1 MPVRP
6 SLPVLLKEWVIH
18 MTSIAAKGVGGPPPR
33 RRFAGLA
40 GVVLF
45 HAALI
50 YALVTGLAQGVVKVI
65 QQKVEVSVISEPPP
79 PPPPP
84 KIEKV
89 VQQPTTPKP
98 QAYVPPV
105 VNPPPVTQSANAIQ
119 AVTSDPKPQ
128 PAPTPAPAVEAPKG
142 PVSAK
147 ANCSH
152 LEAPEYPS
160 KAQEDEIQG
169 VVSVVF
175 SVGASGKFGGEASFN
190 FSGDIPPRYRSSF
203 KSAITT
209 ALQGYTCQANS
220 QLKQEF
226 GFKLDSGA

>member
-1 MPVRP
+1 MASIPIKGNP
-6 SLPVLLKEWVIH
+6 SLRN
-18 MTSIAAKGVGGPPPR
+18 R
-33 RRFAGLA
+33 RSAGLI
-40 GVVLF
+40 GVIAF
-45 HAALI
+45 HALLI

-84 KIEKV
+84 PPKIEKV
-89 VQQPTTPKP
+89 VQPTAAPKP

-105 VNPPPVTQSANAIQ
+105 VNPPPVVQSANAIQ
-119 AVTSDPKPQ
+119 SVTSDPKPQ
-128 PAPTPAPAVEAPKG
+128 PAPTPAPVVEAPKG
-142 PVSAK
+142 PISAK

-169 VVSVVF
+169 VVRVVF
-175 SVGASGKFGGEASFN
+175 GVGADGKF
-190 FSGDIPPRYRSSF
+190 SGISNIGFDGSIPPRYRSSF
-203 KSAITT
+203 KSAISA

-220 QLKQEF
+220 QLTQEF
-226 GFKLDSGA
+226 GFKLDSGS

>member
-1 MPVRP
+1 MRSA
-6 SLPVLLKEWVIH
+6 SLKPGNGKF
-18 MTSIAAKGVGGPPPR
+18 SR
-33 RRFAGLA
+33 RSAGLV
-40 GVVLF
+40 GVIVF
-45 HAALI
+45 HALLI
-50 YALVTGLAQGVVKVI
+50 YGLVTGLAQGVVKVI
-65 QQKVEVSVISEPPP
+65 EQKVEVAVISEPPP

-89 VQQPTTPKP
+89 VQQPATPKP

-119 AVTSDPKPQ
+119 SVTSDPTPQ
-128 PAPTPAPAVEAPKG
+128 PAPTPAPAPVVEAPKG

-160 KAQEDEIQG
+160 KAQEDDVQG
-169 VVSVVF
+169 VVNVVF
-175 SVGASGKFGGEASFN
+175 SVGADGKFGGNASYS
-190 FSGDIPPRYRSSF
+190 FSGDIPPRYRSAF
-203 KSAITT
+203 KSAIAT
-209 ALQGYTCQANS
+209 ALQGYTCQASS

-226 GFKLDSGA
+226 GFRLDSSS

>member
-1 MPVRP
+1 MSSV
-6 SLPVLLKEWVIH
+6 
-18 MTSIAAKGVGGPPPR
+18 SIKRNSGMLSR
-33 RRFAGLA
+33 RSAGLA

-84 KIEKV
+84 PPKIEKV

-105 VNPPPVTQSANAIQ
+105 VNPPPVTQSVNAIQ

-142 PVSAK
+142 PVSVK
-147 ANCSH
+147 GNCTQT
-152 LEAPEYPS
+152 ETPEYPA
-160 KAQEDEIQG
+160 KALEDEIQG
-169 VVSVVF
+169 DVFVVF
-175 SVGASGKFGGEASFN
+175 AVGGDGKVTGITDVRFDGS
-190 FSGDIPPRYRSSF
+190 IPPRYRSSF
-203 KSAITT
+203 KSAISN
-209 ALQGYTCQANS
+209 ALQSYACRANM
-220 QLKQEF
+220 QLTQPF
-226 GFKLDSGA
+226 HFKLDSGA

>member
-1 MPVRP
+1 MRSASVKR
-6 SLPVLLKEWVIH
+6 SSGML
-18 MTSIAAKGVGGPPPR
+18 SR
-33 RRFAGLA
+33 RSAGLV
-40 GVVLF
+40 GVIVF
-45 HAALI
+45 HALLI
-50 YALVTGLAQGVVKVI
+50 YGLVTGLAQGVVKVI

-84 KIEKV
+84 PPKIEKV
-89 VQQPTTPKP
+89 VQQPATPKP

-119 AVTSDPKPQ
+119 SVTSDPKPQ
-128 PAPTPAPAVEAPKG
+128 PAPTPAPVVEAPKG

-160 KAQEDEIQG
+160 KAQEDEVQG
-169 VVSVVF
+169 VVNVVF
-175 SVGASGKFGGEASFN
+175 SVGADGKFAGNASYS
-190 FSGDIPPRYRSSF
+190 FSGDIPPRYRSAF
-203 KSAITT
+203 KSAIAT
-209 ALQGYTCQANS
+209 ALQGYTCQASS

-226 GFKLDSGA
+226 GFRLDTSS

>member
-1 MPVRP
+1 MAYPAVRQQ
-6 SLPVLLKEWVIH
+6 SGLR
-18 MTSIAAKGVGGPPPR
+18 SR
-33 RRFAGLA
+33 RGAGLA
-40 GVVLF
+40 GVIIF
-45 HAALI
+45 HAVLI

-84 KIEKV
+84 PPPKIEKV
-89 VQQPTTPKP
+89 VPQAAPPKP

-105 VNPPPVTQSANAIQ
+105 VNPPPVVQSQNAIQ
-119 AVTSDPKPQ
+119 SVTSDPKPQ
-128 PAPTPAPAVEAPKG
+128 PAPTPAPVVEAPKG

-152 LEAPEYPS
+152 LENPEYPA
-160 KAQEDEIQG
+160 KALEDEIQG
-169 VVSVVF
+169 VVNVVF
-175 SVGASGKFGGEASFN
+175 SVGASGKFGGDASFN
-190 FSGDIPPRYRSSF
+190 FSGDIPPRYRSAF
-203 KSAITT
+203 KAAIVT

-226 GFKLDSGA
+226 GFKMDSGS

>member
-1 MPVRP
+1 
-6 SLPVLLKEWVIH
+6 
-18 MTSIAAKGVGGPPPR
+18 MTSITAKGVGGPPPR

-40 GVVLF
+40 GVIIF
-45 HAALI
+45 HAVLI

-84 KIEKV
+84 PPKIEKV
-89 VQQPTTPKP
+89 VQQPTAPKP

-105 VNPPPVTQSANAIQ
+105 VNPPPMVQSQNAIQ
-119 AVTSDPKPQ
+119 SVTADPTPQ

-152 LEAPEYPS
+152 LESPEYPS

-169 VVSVVF
+169 VVNVVF
-175 SVGASGKFGGEASFN
+175 SVGASGKYSGDASFN
-190 FSGDIPPRYRSSF
+190 FSGDIPPRYRSAF
-203 KSAITT
+203 KAAITT

-226 GFKLDSGA
+226 GFKMDSGS

>member
-1 MPVRP
+1 MSSV
-6 SLPVLLKEWVIH
+6 
-18 MTSIAAKGVGGPPPR
+18 SIKRNSGMLSR
-33 RRFAGLA
+33 RSAGLV
-40 GVVLF
+40 GVVVF
-45 HAALI
+45 HALLI

-84 KIEKV
+84 PKIEKV
-89 VQQPTTPKP
+89 VQQPTAPKP

-105 VNPPPVTQSANAIQ
+105 VNPPPMVQSQNAIQ
-119 AVTSDPKPQ
+119 SVTADPTPQ